1 MNALIMG
8 VDGQDGSFMA
18 EFLLSKGYRV
28 IGWVPKGI
36 PINKTNLQPFLHK
49 ISLIEGTLVDQD
61 QLFDDI
67 QKTQPD
73 EVYNF
78 ASPSFPAS
86 SWESVVAISDVT
98 ALGVARVL
106 EAMRQ
111 VNPQIRYYQA
121 SSSELFGNPMAS
133 PQTEETAF
141 NPRNPYGVAKLYAH
155 YLTKNY
161 RQKYGIY
168 AVSGIAY
175 NHESPKRGKEFVT
188 RKITSQAA
196 LIKLGLG
203 QELRLGNLDARR
215 DWGYAG
221 DYVVAMWMM
230 LQQQEP
236 KDYII
241 SSGKTHSV
249 RDICKIAFSHLGLDY
264 LDFVI
269 EDSHFYR
276 PNEPVQLVG
285 DSSKIRQDLG
295 WEPKITFEELIQ
307 MMIDHDLLELG
318 ASVLTEQN
326 RLSSN

>member
-1 MNALIMG
+1 MG

-28 IGWVPKGI
+28 IGWVPEGI
-36 PINKTNLQPFLHK
+36 PINKTNLQQFLHK

-61 QLFDDI
+61 RLLDDI
-67 QKTQPD
+67 HKIQPD

-86 SWESVVAISDVT
+86 SWESVVAMSDVT
-98 ALGVARVL
+98 ALGVARLL
-106 EAMRQ
+106 EAIRQ

-121 SSSELFGNPMAS
+121 SSSELFGSPMAS
-133 PQTEETAF
+133 PQTEETSF

-161 RQKYGIY
+161 RQKYGMY

-188 RKITSQAA
+188 RKITSQAT
-196 LIKLGLG
+196 LISLGLG
-203 QELRLGNLDARR
+203 QELHLGNLDARR

-236 KDYII
+236 QDYII
-241 SSGKTHSV
+241 SSGETHSV
-249 RDICKIAFSHLGLDY
+249 RDICKIAFSYLGLDY
-264 LDFVI
+264 RDFVV
-269 EDSHFYR
+269 EDPQFYR
-276 PNEPVQLVG
+276 PIEPVQLVG
-285 DSSKIRQDLG
+285 DSSRIRQELG
-295 WEPKITFEELIQ
+295 WEPKITFYQLIQ
-307 MMIDHDLLELG
+307 MMVDHDLLELNKTAMVEKKG
-318 ASVLTEQN
+318 LSTE
-326 RLSSN
+326 

>member
-1 MNALIMG
+1 MG

-28 IGWVPKGI
+28 IGWVPEGI
-36 PINKTNLQPFLHK
+36 PINKTNLQQFLHK

-61 QLFDDI
+61 RLLDDI
-67 QKTQPD
+67 HKIQPD

-86 SWESVVAISDVT
+86 SWESVVAMSDVT
-98 ALGVARVL
+98 ALGVARLL
-106 EAMRQ
+106 EAIRQ

-121 SSSELFGNPMAS
+121 SSSELFGSPMAS
-133 PQTEETAF
+133 PQTEETSF

-161 RQKYGIY
+161 RQKYGMY

-188 RKITSQAA
+188 RKITSQAT
-196 LIKLGLG
+196 LISLGLG

-236 KDYII
+236 QDYII
-241 SSGKTHSV
+241 SSGETHSV
-249 RDICKIAFSHLGLDY
+249 RDICKIAFSYLGLDY
-264 LDFVI
+264 RDFVV
-269 EDSHFYR
+269 EDPQFYR
-276 PNEPVQLVG
+276 PIEPVQLVG
-285 DSSKIRQDLG
+285 DSSRIRQELG
-295 WEPKITFEELIQ
+295 WEPKITFYQLIQ
-307 MMIDHDLLELG
+307 MMVDHDLLELNKTAMVEKKG
-318 ASVLTEQN
+318 LSTE
-326 RLSSN
+326 

>member
-1 MNALIMG
+1 MG

-28 IGWVPKGI
+28 IGWVPEGI
-36 PINKTNLQPFLHK
+36 PINKTNLQQFLHK

-61 QLFDDI
+61 RLLDDI
-67 QKTQPD
+67 HKIQPD

-86 SWESVVAISDVT
+86 SWESVVAMSDVT
-98 ALGVARVL
+98 ALGVARLL
-106 EAMRQ
+106 EAIRQ

-121 SSSELFGNPMAS
+121 SSSELFGSPMAS
-133 PQTEETAF
+133 PQTEETSF

-161 RQKYGIY
+161 RQKYGMY

-188 RKITSQAA
+188 RKITSQAT
-196 LIKLGLG
+196 LISLGLG

-236 KDYII
+236 QDYII
-241 SSGKTHSV
+241 SSGETHSV

-264 LDFVI
+264 RDFVV
-269 EDSHFYR
+269 EDPQFYR
-276 PNEPVQLVG
+276 PIEPVQLVG
-285 DSSKIRQDLG
+285 DSSRIRQELG
-295 WEPKITFEELIQ
+295 WEPKITFYQLIQ
-307 MMIDHDLLELG
+307 MMVDHDLLELNKTAMVEKKG
-318 ASVLTEQN
+318 LSTE
-326 RLSSN
+326 